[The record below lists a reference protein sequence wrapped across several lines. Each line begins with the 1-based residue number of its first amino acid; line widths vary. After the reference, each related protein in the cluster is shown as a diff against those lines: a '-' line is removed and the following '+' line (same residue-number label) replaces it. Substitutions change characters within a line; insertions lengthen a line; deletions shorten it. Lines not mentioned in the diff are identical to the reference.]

1 MGDLQER
8 ISEILRKALRFETV
22 EELKEYESRL
32 GRHTELI
39 ESLREDWGRAVE
51 LLEIEDWDQFCR
63 RTLVRTLFAMIEG
76 AVFALKQLILEEHRI
91 IGKIELSPA
100 ERAILSEQAYD
111 LKKSGVPRILS
122 NYLKLKSNIKFTLP
136 FYAHALGMSFE
147 FDPPLGKEPGWGS
160 LCQAIEKRNRLMHP
174 KSQDDLTV
182 SDGDLDDTLSAA
194 SWFIEQLDRLDS
206 MAFKALKQLL
216 SQAETGTL
224 GGTVDSDSAA
234 EETA

>member
-1 MGDLQER
+1 LE
-8 ISEILRKALRFETV
+8 EFE
-22 EELKEYESRL
+22 EYGSRL

-51 LLEIEDWDQFCR
+51 LLEIEDWFLAVDELEIEDWDQFCR

-76 AVFALKQLILEEHRI
+76 SVFALKQLILEEHRI

-100 ERAILSEQAYD
+100 QYAILSEEKYD
-111 LKKSGVPRILS
+111 LEESGVLRTLNTHP
-122 NYLKLKSNIKFTLP
+122 KLESNIKFTLP

-147 FDPPLGKEPGWGS
+147 FDPPLGEEPGWGS
-160 LCQAIEKRNRLMHP
+160 LCQAHKKRNRLMHP

-194 SWFIEQLDRLDS
+194 SWFIEQLDRLES
-206 MAFKALKQLL
+206 MAFEALKQLL

-224 GGTVDSDSAA
+224 GGTVESDSAA